1 MATVNIGKIK
11 FNWKGTYAGG
21 TDYVVDDVVEY
32 NGSSYICIL
41 ASTGNLPT
49 NATYFEQMSSAGTN
63 GTNGTDLTTTLTTQG
78 DLVVRGASGLER
90 LAIGSAGQALKV
102 NSGATGFEFG
112 TAGGILQVVSTEKTD
127 TGSWTTS
134 ATRVDTGLQAIIT
147 PSSTSSKI
155 LMLWQLALGYEGS
168 TSQDFI
174 HLDRNGTEINLGDAG
189 SGQKRAN
196 SQWGGSFS
204 ANKDNYMVHTYTGS
218 FLDSP
223 NSTSALTYKVQSS
236 QIGSSNTHYIN
247 RSDRDGTYTAYDGRF
262 VSNIILL
269 EVGV

>member
-1 MATVNIGKIK
+1 MATINLGSIK
-11 FNWKGTYAGG
+11 FNWKGSYSGATA
-21 TDYVVDDVVEY
+21 YVVDDVVESGG
-32 NGSSYICIL
+32 NSYICI
-41 ASTGNLPT
+41 AATTGNTPP
-49 NATYFEQMSSAGTN
+49 NATYWELMSQAGTD
-63 GTNGTDLTTTLTTQG
+63 GTDLTTTLTTQG

-127 TGSWTTS
+127 TGSWTSS
-134 ATRVDTGLQAIIT
+134 ATRVDTGLQATIT

-155 LMLWQLALGYEGS
+155 LMLWQCTLGF
-168 TSQDFI
+168 SQSSAQNFI

-196 SQWGGSFS
+196 SQWGGSFAGNS
-204 ANKDNYMVHTYTGS
+204 EEYMAHTYNGS
-218 FLDSP
+218 FLDAPS
-223 NSTSALTYKVQSS
+223 STSALTYKVQAS
-236 QIGSSNTHYIN
+236 QIGTADIHYIN
-247 RSDRDGTYTAYDGRF
+247 RSHRDGAYTSYDGRF
-262 VSNIILL
+262 ASNIILL